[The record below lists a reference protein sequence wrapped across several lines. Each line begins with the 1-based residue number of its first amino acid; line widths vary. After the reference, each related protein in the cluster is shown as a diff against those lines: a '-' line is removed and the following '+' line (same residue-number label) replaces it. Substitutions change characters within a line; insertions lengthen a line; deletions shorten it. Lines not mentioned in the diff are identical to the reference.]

1 MQKSPF
7 SLLKI
12 SNKIHDFMENHHNT
26 HTHQIAMYI
35 PVEYPTKMLHF
46 PQRIPH
52 YRTKNS
58 FIMFK
63 KIPKIYDFISHHQNA
78 PLHHI
83 DILVSMVGPTKP
95 TRKLKMCSKKKNRH
109 VVIFVVILKHLLCVL
124 LHKWQVWTLTKWNCP
139 QMKCH

>member
-1 MQKSPF
+1 M
-7 SLLKI
+7 
-12 SNKIHDFMENHHNT
+12 
-26 HTHQIAMYI
+26 
-35 PVEYPTKMLHF
+35 EYPTKMLHF

-95 TRKLKMCSKKKNRH
+95 TRKLKMCSKKK
-109 VVIFVVILKHLLCVL
+109 ID
-124 LHKWQVWTLTKWNCP
+124 
-139 QMKCH
+139 MS